1 MLTAVKLSGLKCLV
15 LTRILSFLV
24 FLDEMLR
31 TEGMTT
37 IGEGGGP
44 LASRRSLSHNI
55 ATTLHFNPEMERE
68 S

>member
-1 MLTAVKLSGLKCLV
+1 MFSS

-37 IGEGGGP
+37 IGEGEGRGA
-44 LASRRSLSHNI
+44 LAW
-55 ATTLHFNPEMERE
+55 AGA
-68 S
+68 

>member
-1 MLTAVKLSGLKCLV
+1 MFSS

-37 IGEGGGP
+37 IGEGEGAGGV
-44 LASRRSLSHNI
+44 SWSWSSSNNI
-55 ATTLHFNPEMERE
+55 ATTLHFNPEMERDLRGGGF
-68 S
+68 

>member
-37 IGEGGGP
+37 IGEGGGL
-44 LASRRSLSHNI
+44 LAG
-55 ATTLHFNPEMERE
+55 AGGA
-68 S
+68 